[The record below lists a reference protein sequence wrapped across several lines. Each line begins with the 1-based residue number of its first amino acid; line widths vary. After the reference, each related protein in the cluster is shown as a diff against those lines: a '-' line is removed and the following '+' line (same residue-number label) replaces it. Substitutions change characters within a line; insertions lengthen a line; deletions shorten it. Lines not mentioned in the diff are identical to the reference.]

1 LKDLI
6 SKFFKVFN
14 GINYY
19 SLYFNNL
26 SENNFKLFLSFI
38 SIIQNDFNELIL
50 VNTNISIMAESIS
63 SFEFWKSPKERC
75 LRLSCFFK
83 FSDSLNNSFLTVSLS
98 YTSILIN
105 SNYSKLILSLNTI
118 TLINSKIER
127 FNPSISL
134 RIRIFRLQT

>member
-1 LKDLI
+1 MKDLI
-6 SKFFKVFN
+6 SKFCKVSN
-14 GINYY
+14 GKYYY
-19 SLYFNNL
+19 SLYFNNF
-26 SENNFKLFLSFI
+26 SEYNFKLFLSFI
-38 SIIQNDFNELIL
+38 SIILNDFNELIL

-63 SFEFWKSPKERC
+63 SFEFLKSPIERC

-83 FSDSLNNSFLTVSLS
+83 FSDSLINSFLTVSLS

-118 TLINSKIER
+118 TFINSKIER